1 MAGRDEE
8 EFLVWAGPRPFD
20 PATADEAPTGDEVTP
35 AATIVQFRAGLTEP
49 DIARLRG
56 EYGLALDR
64 FVPELAYLERLP
76 PDTLARVRDDFL
88 VRATAPLTAEQKLGP
103 SIPADAPAELSATL
117 FDDADPAELEPLLD
131 GAQARDVRVLDDR
144 PIAGALRVVFVLDDL
159 AGVAQIAASPDVL
172 AIDGVDTPNPLAT
185 PDAAMTQSGSPTK
198 PTIWDHGLHGEG
210 QVIGVIDEGPV
221 DLAHC
226 FFAGAAPNTPGPGH
240 RKVIE
245 QRNAKDPNG
254 APVPANDHA
263 TSVAG
268 IAAGDER
275 ANEGKHPDRGGA
287 FAARLVC
294 GTFAGLVTNG
304 LLAELDKSRK
314 AGAVIHS
321 NSYNQGKTPRGE
333 YTDWAQEVDAFTHA
347 DEHQLVVAGTGNS
360 FDPDPSGQL
369 IPGNLSPP
377 GIAKNAVCVGAAKAA
392 PDHMAVGDVA
402 FGPTKEGRI
411 KPDLMAVGCGIR
423 SAAKGQPC
431 GTNPFPCGTSMA
443 VPNASA
449 AAALVR
455 QYFLEGWYPS
465 GEKRAADTV
474 TPTGALLKAVLLNST
489 ADMTGEPGYPSD
501 FEGWGLICL
510 ERTLHFKGD
519 ARNLLVWDIRHHPN
533 GLMRKETKRHDL
545 NVGAAGEQLKIT
557 LVWTDAAPDKLAFA
571 KPQVND
577 LNLTVTAPDGVR
589 YTGNDLKSGFSV
601 RNGTKVDTLNTVEMV
616 IVDNPRV
623 GAWTIAVTA
632 PEIHNFS
639 RQGYALVASGAKLKP
654 LIKFGAQP

>member
-20 PATADEAPTGDEVTP
+20 PATMDEAPTGDEVAP

-64 FVPELAYLERLP
+64 FVPELAYLERLA

-172 AIDGVDTPNPLAT
+172 AIDGVDTPNPLST

-226 FFAGAAPNTPGPGH
+226 FFAGAGPNTPGPGH

-275 ANEGKHPDRGGA
+275 GNEGKHPDRGGA

-294 GTFAGLVTNG
+294 GTFAGLVANG
-304 LLAELDKSRK
+304 LLAELDKSRT

-392 PDHMAVGDVA
+392 PDHMAVGRRGLRANQGGAYQARPDGGRLRHPLGGQ
-402 FGPTKEGRI
+402 GPTLWNEPLPVRDQHGGAQRVGGSGADTPVLPRRLVSERGEARGGHGHAHRRPAEGGPTQLDRRHDRPAGLPVRLRGLG
-411 KPDLMAVGCGIR
+411 PDL
-423 SAAKGQPC
+423 
-431 GTNPFPCGTSMA
+431 
-443 VPNASA
+443 
-449 AAALVR
+449 
-455 QYFLEGWYPS
+455 
-465 GEKRAADTV
+465 
-474 TPTGALLKAVLLNST
+474 
-489 ADMTGEPGYPSD
+489 
-501 FEGWGLICL
+501 
-510 ERTLHFKGD
+510 
-519 ARNLLVWDIRHHPN
+519 
-533 GLMRKETKRHDL
+533 
-545 NVGAAGEQLKIT
+545 
-557 LVWTDAAPDKLAFA
+557 
-571 KPQVND
+571 
-577 LNLTVTAPDGVR
+577 
-589 YTGNDLKSGFSV
+589 
-601 RNGTKVDTLNTVEMV
+601 
-616 IVDNPRV
+616 
-623 GAWTIAVTA
+623 
-632 PEIHNFS
+632 S
-639 RQGYALVASGAKLKP
+639 R
-654 LIKFGAQP
+654 